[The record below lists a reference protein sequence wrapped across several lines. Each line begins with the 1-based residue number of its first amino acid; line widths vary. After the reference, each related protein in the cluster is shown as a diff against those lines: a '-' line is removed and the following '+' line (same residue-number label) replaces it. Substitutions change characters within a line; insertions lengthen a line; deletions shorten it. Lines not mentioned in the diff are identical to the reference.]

1 MPHMA
6 CLQGRNI
13 LYKPRPEPATEPNL
27 QRVHILCLTEPCLQG
42 LGILWP
48 TNIGVVEL
56 NWCKVLAAQPGDRQ
70 RTGLHFGL
78 AVRSQFL

>member
-1 MPHMA
+1 M
-6 CLQGRNI
+6 
-13 LYKPRPEPATEPNL
+13 
-27 QRVHILCLTEPCLQG
+27 QG

-56 NWCKVLAAQPGDRQ
+56 NWCKILSAQPGDRQ